1 MRNNQPVTQN
11 EIVLRDDQM
20 IVSKTDLKGQIT
32 YINRDFLDISGFT
45 EAELMGQPHNLVR
58 HPDMPPEAF
67 ADLWKTLKAGRPW
80 IGMVK
85 NRCKNGDY
93 YWVEAHATPLYEN
106 GQVVGYMSVRKK
118 PSRDK
123 IDATDAIYRQFREGK
138 AGGMRVELGQV
149 VSGSNLGQKYADM
162 SIKSKLTWTMLAM
175 SVMLLIVGAIGLM
188 GMGQTKDGLR
198 DVYELHMVGLADVT
212 GINRNVLRNRIL
224 VEGALLDPTP
234 ENLAKK
240 TEEMKV
246 NIAAIGKTAEEY
258 KVRMTDPVQK
268 ETFERFSADR
278 GNFVKEGLQAT
289 MDLLNAGKTD
299 EARKVFFEKAEPLN
313 TKVVEHVNKLRIFH
327 VEGAKQEFA
336 DSTLR
341 YENSRS
347 IAIGLIVAGLLLSVA
362 AATTLIRSITRPLN
376 QASDIFMRMSQGI
389 YGNFVDIT
397 RNDETGKFMQSL
409 EVMQT
414 KLGFDVAEA
423 ARQADETL
431 RIKIALDNVSTG
443 VMIANNERTIIYA
456 NNAVQRILKGA
467 ESAIRQQLPS
477 FDADRMIGVNIDT
490 FHKHPEH
497 QAKLLANFTN
507 THTANLE
514 IGGRYLR
521 VTASPV
527 INARNDRLGA
537 VAEWLDR
544 TNEVMVEKEVAN
556 IVDGALRGDFVTRIS
571 LEGKEGFF
579 KQLSEGLNQLSEVTQ
594 TGLTDVARVLQLVA
608 AGDLT
613 EQITADYQ
621 GIFGQLKDD
630 TNTTIARLREV
641 VGNIKEATDA
651 IDTAAKEIAAGNQDL
666 SSRTEEQASSLE
678 ETSSSMEQLN
688 ATVRQNADNAKQ
700 ANELAKRSNDGV
712 VKGGQV
718 VKQVVVT
725 MGEIQASSKR
735 ISDIIGV
742 IDGIAFQ
749 TNILALN
756 AAVEAARAGEQGR
769 GFAVVATE
777 VRNLAQ
783 RSATAAKEIKTLIAE
798 SVDKVESGAK
808 LVHQAGATMDEV
820 VVSFQQVARLV
831 TDIASASREQ
841 SAGIEQTT
849 LAVSQMDEV
858 TQQNAAL
865 VEEAAAA
872 AESLEEQARGLVETV
887 NMFKLAEGGGRSRK
901 LVSASTN
908 PALPSV
914 SASAAPSQTA
924 GVIKAKPAAKAAL
937 PHLADAGDLWEEF

>member
-1 MRNNQPVTQN
+1 MRSNLPVTQN

-67 ADLWKTLKAGRPW
+67 ADLWRTLKAERPW

-118 PSRDK
+118 PSRAQ

-138 AGGMRVELGQV
+138 AGGMRVELGRV
-149 VSGSNLGQKYADM
+149 VSGGGLGRSFADM
-162 SIKSKLTWTMLAM
+162 SIKSKLSWAMLLM
-175 SVMLLIVGAIGLM
+175 SAMLLIIGAIGLM
-188 GMGQTKDGLR
+188 GMSKSNDGLR

-234 ENLAKK
+234 ENVAKK
-240 TEEMKV
+240 AEEMQA
-246 NIAAIGKTAEEY
+246 NIATITKTASEY
-258 KVRMTDPVQK
+258 KARMTDPAQK
-268 ETFERFSADR
+268 ETFERFAADR
-278 GNFVKEGLQAT
+278 GNFVKEGLLAT
-289 MDLLNAGKTD
+289 MELLKAGKVD
-299 EARKVFFEKAEPLN
+299 EARKVFFEKTEPLN
-313 TKVVEHVNKLRIFH
+313 IKVVEHVNMLRAFH
-327 VEGAKQEFA
+327 VDGAKQEFA
-336 DSTLR
+336 ESTAR
-341 YENSRS
+341 YENSRMIS
-347 IAIGLIVAGLLLSVA
+347 IGLILTGLILAFA
-362 AATTLIRSITRPLN
+362 AATTLIRSIIRPLN
-376 QASDIFMRMSQGI
+376 EASDTFLKISQAQ

-397 RNDETGKFMQSL
+397 RNDETGKFLQKL
-409 EVMQT
+409 EIMQT
-414 KLGFDVAEA
+414 RLGFDVAES

-456 NNAVQRILKGA
+456 NTAVQRILKGA
-467 ESAIRQQLPS
+467 ESAIRKQLPN
-477 FDADRMIGVNIDT
+477 FDADNMIGVNIDT
-490 FHKHPEH
+490 FHKNPEH
-497 QAKLLANFTN
+497 QAKLLANFTS
-507 THTANLE
+507 TYTANLE
-514 IGGRYLR
+514 IGGRHLR

-527 INARNDRLGA
+527 VNARNDRLGA

-556 IVDGALRGDFVTRIS
+556 IVDGALRGDFVTR
-571 LEGKEGFF
+571 LNMEGKEGFF

-594 TGLTDVARVLQLVA
+594 TGLTDVARVLKLVA

-613 EQITADYQ
+613 EQIDADYQ

-630 TNTTIARLREV
+630 TNSTIERLREV

-678 ETSSSMEQLN
+678 ETSSAMEQLN
-688 ATVRQNADNAKQ
+688 ATVKQNAENAKQ
-700 ANELAKRSNDGV
+700 ANELAKTSNAGV
-712 VKGGQV
+712 VRGGQV

-777 VRNLAQ
+777 VRSLAQ

-808 LVHQAGATMDEV
+808 LVQQAGTTMDEV
-820 VVSFQQVARLV
+820 VVSFQQVASLV

-872 AESLEEQARGLVETV
+872 AESLEEQARGLVDTV
-887 NMFKLAEGGGRSRK
+887 SVFKLSSSQGHADHI
-901 LVSASTN
+901 
-908 PALPSV
+908 PALRAPTPTPKRL
-914 SASAAPSQTA
+914 ASSSEQPQP
-924 GVIKAKPAAKAAL
+924 IAKKVAL
-937 PHLADAGDLWEEF
+937 PHFAAEGDEWDEF

>member
-1 MRNNQPVTQN
+1 
-11 EIVLRDDQM
+11 
-20 IVSKTDLKGQIT
+20 
-32 YINRDFLDISGFT
+32 
-45 EAELMGQPHNLVR
+45 
-58 HPDMPPEAF
+58 
-67 ADLWKTLKAGRPW
+67 
-80 IGMVK
+80 
-85 NRCKNGDY
+85 
-93 YWVEAHATPLYEN
+93 
-106 GQVVGYMSVRKK
+106 
-118 PSRDK
+118 
-123 IDATDAIYRQFREGK
+123 
-138 AGGMRVELGQV
+138 
-149 VSGSNLGQKYADM
+149 
-162 SIKSKLTWTMLAM
+162 
-175 SVMLLIVGAIGLM
+175 
-188 GMGQTKDGLR
+188 
-198 DVYELHMVGLADVT
+198 
-212 GINRNVLRNRIL
+212 
-224 VEGALLDPTP
+224 
-234 ENLAKK
+234 
-240 TEEMKV
+240 
-246 NIAAIGKTAEEY
+246 
-258 KVRMTDPVQK
+258 
-268 ETFERFSADR
+268 
-278 GNFVKEGLQAT
+278 
-289 MDLLNAGKTD
+289 
-299 EARKVFFEKAEPLN
+299 
-313 TKVVEHVNKLRIFH
+313 
-327 VEGAKQEFA
+327 
-336 DSTLR
+336 
-341 YENSRS
+341 
-347 IAIGLIVAGLLLSVA
+347 
-362 AATTLIRSITRPLN
+362 
-376 QASDIFMRMSQGI
+376 
-389 YGNFVDIT
+389 
-397 RNDETGKFMQSL
+397 
-409 EVMQT
+409 
-414 KLGFDVAEA
+414 
-423 ARQADETL
+423 
-431 RIKIALDNVSTG
+431 
-443 VMIANNERTIIYA
+443 MIANNERTIIYA
-456 NNAVQRILKGA
+456 NTAVHRILKGA
-467 ESAIRQQLPS
+467 ESAIRKQLPN
-477 FDADRMIGVNIDT
+477 FDADNMIGVNIDT
-490 FHKHPEH
+490 FHKNPEH
-497 QAKLLANFTN
+497 QAKLLANFTS
-507 THTANLE
+507 TYTANLE
-514 IGGRYLR
+514 IGGRHLR

-544 TNEVMVEKEVAN
+544 TNEVMVEKEVAS

-613 EQITADYQ
+613 EQISADYQ

-630 TNTTIARLREV
+630 TNTTIERLREV
-641 VGNIKEATDA
+641 VGSIKEATDA

-718 VKQVVVT
+718 VKQVVIT

-887 NMFKLAEGGGRSRK
+887 NMFKLADDERHTRK
-901 LVSASTN
+901 SV
-908 PALPSV
+908 PALP
-914 SASAAPSQTA
+914 SASAAPSQPTV

-937 PHLADAGDLWEEF
+937 PHLADSGDLWEEF